1 MVASTVSLKKGAR
14 GRKHYPRDG
23 LRDGSD
29 LLHRINYTTIIP
41 LLWFVKVDKVAFD
54 TDIEGGVQL
63 MSKAQSKPSGTED
76 LSVHE
81 DGVMMV
87 LKQKPAALKS
97 LALPADAQVAIVSKS
112 VTALQKVREQN
123 KQLTGQ
129 AFRFFSEAAKKT
141 AVVNKDAFA
150 PNARAL
156 AVLEGVRIAQEDL
169 RRSGGAYDLDQVRTL
184 LRGISRQAVDKR
196 VQEGSLLAVPG
207 PSNHR
212 SFPTLQFNVDGT
224 VVEGLKSVQEAL
236 PTNNPWTVLNFL
248 AQPDDR
254 LGGRKPID
262 LLREGKVELVVEAA
276 RRMAQQGA

>member
-1 MVASTVSLKKGAR
+1 
-14 GRKHYPRDG
+14 
-23 LRDGSD
+23 
-29 LLHRINYTTIIP
+29 
-41 LLWFVKVDKVAFD
+41 
-54 TDIEGGVQL
+54 
-63 MSKAQSKPSGTED
+63 MSKAQSKRSGTED

-150 PNARAL
+150 PDARAL

>member
-1 MVASTVSLKKGAR
+1 
-14 GRKHYPRDG
+14 
-23 LRDGSD
+23 
-29 LLHRINYTTIIP
+29 
-41 LLWFVKVDKVAFD
+41 
-54 TDIEGGVQL
+54 
-63 MSKAQSKPSGTED
+63 
-76 LSVHE
+76 
-81 DGVMMV
+81 MMV

-150 PNARAL
+150 PDARAL

-212 SFPTLQFNVDGT
+212 SFPTLQFNVDGA